1 MGLTRRFPVV
11 ARRAAVVTVL
21 ATTVACGGA
30 ALTVPTPTTVGPA
43 DVAPSSTIGAVAEP
57 APTTVAPVPVSTT
70 VAPVP
75 VSTTVAPVPV
85 STTVAPVPVSTTTL
99 AGGPIPAAAPGF
111 CYDLAV
117 ISGEIV
123 LEVESVVAA
132 DGVLDARSHHA
143 LLLATRNLLAWTSN
157 RVPPAMSS
165 DLRLLTG
172 VYADLGVQLDR
183 LDPETVTMPRLQAL
197 VFTYVFD
204 SAEVDGAELDL
215 SARRLSAFVATSCG
229 HGYPLMESLADLF
242 ADVRED

>member
-11 ARRAAVVTVL
+11 ARRAAVVAVL

-43 DVAPSSTIGAVAEP
+43 DVAPSSTIGAVAES

-70 VAPVP
+70 VAPVL
-75 VSTTVAPVPV
+75 
-85 STTVAPVPVSTTTL
+85 VSTTTL

-111 CYDLAV
+111 CSDLAV

-157 RVPPAMSS
+157 RVPAAMSF

-172 VYADLGVQLDR
+172 VYADLGIQLDR

-215 SARRLSAFVATSCG
+215 SARRLSAFVAISCG

>member
-11 ARRAAVVTVL
+11 AHRAAAVAVL

-30 ALTVPTPTTVGPA
+30 ALTVPTPTTVGSA

-75 VSTTVAPVPV
+75 VSTT
-85 STTVAPVPVSTTTL
+85 TL
-99 AGGPIPAAAPGF
+99 AGGPIPAATPGF
-111 CYDLAV
+111 CSDLAV

-172 VYADLGVQLDR
+172 VYADLGIQLDR

>member
-1 MGLTRRFPVV
+1 
-11 ARRAAVVTVL
+11 
-21 ATTVACGGA
+21 
-30 ALTVPTPTTVGPA
+30 
-43 DVAPSSTIGAVAEP
+43 
-57 APTTVAPVPVSTT
+57 VAPVPVSTT

-75 VSTTVAPVPV
+75 VSTTI
-85 STTVAPVPVSTTTL
+85 L

-132 DGVLDARSHHA
+132 DGVLDARSHHG

>member
-11 ARRAAVVTVL
+11 ARRAAVVAVL

-57 APTTVAPVPVSTT
+57 APTTIASVPVSTT
-70 VAPVP
+70 VAPV
-75 VSTTVAPVPV
+75 SV

-99 AGGPIPAAAPGF
+99 AGGPIPTAAPGF

-197 VFTYVFD
+197 VFTYAFD

-215 SARRLSAFVATSCG
+215 SSRRLSAFVATSCG

>member
-1 MGLTRRFPVV
+1 MGLARRFPVV
-11 ARRAAVVTVL
+11 ARRAALVAVL

-30 ALTVPTPTTVGPA
+30 ALTVPTLTTIGPA

-57 APTTVAPVPVSTT
+57 APTT

-132 DGVLDARSHHA
+132 DGVLDARSHHG

>member
-11 ARRAAVVTVL
+11 ARRAAVVAVL

-57 APTTVAPVPVSTT
+57 AP
-70 VAPVP
+70 
-75 VSTTVAPVPV
+75 TTVAPVPV

-132 DGVLDARSHHA
+132 DGVLDARSHHG

-172 VYADLGVQLDR
+172 VYADLGIQLDR

>member
-85 STTVAPVPVSTTTL
+85 STTTL

-132 DGVLDARSHHA
+132 DGVLDARSHHG

>member
-11 ARRAAVVTVL
+11 SCRAAVVAVL

-30 ALTVPTPTTVGPA
+30 ALTVPTPTTVGSA
-43 DVAPSSTIGAVAEP
+43 EVAPSSTIVAVAEP
-57 APTTVAPVPVSTT
+57 APTTVAPVPVPTT

-75 VSTTVAPVPV
+75 VP
-85 STTVAPVPVSTTTL
+85 TTVAPVPVSTTTL

-204 SAEVDGAELDL
+204 SVEVDGAELDL

>member
-11 ARRAAVVTVL
+11 SCRAAVVAVL

-30 ALTVPTPTTVGPA
+30 ALTVPTPTTVGSA
-43 DVAPSSTIGAVAEP
+43 EVAPSSTIVAVAEP
-57 APTTVAPVPVSTT
+57 APTTVAPVPVPTT

-75 VSTTVAPVPV
+75 VPTTVAPVL
-85 STTVAPVPVSTTTL
+85 VSTTTL

>member
-11 ARRAAVVTVL
+11 AHRAAAVAVL

-85 STTVAPVPVSTTTL
+85 STTTL
-99 AGGPIPAAAPGF
+99 AGGPIPAATPGF
-111 CYDLAV
+111 CSDLAV

-157 RVPPAMSS
+157 RVPPAMSF

-172 VYADLGVQLDR
+172 VYADLGIQLDR

-215 SARRLSAFVATSCG
+215 SARRLSAFVAISCG

>member
-11 ARRAAVVTVL
+11 ARRAAVVAVL

-43 DVAPSSTIGAVAEP
+43 DVAPSPTIGAVAEP
-57 APTTVAPVPVSTT
+57 AP
-70 VAPVP
+70 
-75 VSTTVAPVPV
+75 TTVAPVPV

-132 DGVLDARSHHA
+132 DGVLDARSHHG

>member
-11 ARRAAVVTVL
+11 APRAAAVAGL
-21 ATTVACGGA
+21 APTVACGGA

-75 VSTTVAPVPV
+75 VSTT
-85 STTVAPVPVSTTTL
+85 TL
-99 AGGPIPAAAPGF
+99 AGGPIPAATPGF
-111 CYDLAV
+111 CSDLAV

-172 VYADLGVQLDR
+172 VYADLGIQLDR

-204 SAEVDGAELDL
+204 SAEVDGAELDF

>member
-11 ARRAAVVTVL
+11 AHRAAAVAVL

-30 ALTVPTPTTVGPA
+30 ALTVPTPTTVGSA

-75 VSTTVAPVPV
+75 VSTT
-85 STTVAPVPVSTTTL
+85 TL
-99 AGGPIPAAAPGF
+99 AGGPIPAATPGF
-111 CYDLAV
+111 CSDLAV

-204 SAEVDGAELDL
+204 SAEVDGAELDF

>member
-1 MGLTRRFPVV
+1 MGLTRRFLVV
-11 ARRAAVVTVL
+11 ARRTAVAAVL
-21 ATTVACGGA
+21 ATTVACGGT
-30 ALTVPTPTTVGPA
+30 ALTVPTPTTVGPD
-43 DVAPSSTIGAVAEP
+43 DVAPSSTIGAVAES
-57 APTTVAPVPVSTT
+57 APTTVAPVLVSTT
-70 VAPVP
+70 VAPVL
-75 VSTTVAPVPV
+75 VSTTVAPVL
-85 STTVAPVPVSTTTL
+85 VSTTTL

-111 CYDLAV
+111 CSDLAV

-157 RVPPAMSS
+157 RVPPAMSF

-172 VYADLGVQLDR
+172 VYADLGIQLDR

-215 SARRLSAFVATSCG
+215 SARRLSAFVAISCG

>member
-1 MGLTRRFPVV
+1 LV
-11 ARRAAVVTVL
+11 AVL

-30 ALTVPTPTTVGPA
+30 ALTVPTPTTVGPD
-43 DVAPSSTIGAVAEP
+43 DVAPSSTIGAVAES
-57 APTTVAPVPVSTT
+57 AP
-70 VAPVP
+70 
-75 VSTTVAPVPV
+75 TTVAPVPV

-111 CYDLAV
+111 CSDLAV

-123 LEVESVVAA
+123 LEVESVVDA

-165 DLRLLTG
+165 DLRLLTR
-172 VYADLGVQLDR
+172 VYADLGIQLDR

-204 SAEVDGAELDL
+204 SAEVEGAELDL
-215 SARRLSAFVATSCG
+215 SARRLSTFVATSCG

>member
-11 ARRAAVVTVL
+11 ARRAAVVAVL

-43 DVAPSSTIGAVAEP
+43 DVAPSPTIGAVAEP
-57 APTTVAPVPVSTT
+57 APTT

-132 DGVLDARSHHA
+132 DGVLDARSHHG

>member
-1 MGLTRRFPVV
+1 MGLPRRFPVV
-11 ARRAAVVTVL
+11 ARRAAVVAVL

-57 APTTVAPVPVSTT
+57 APTT

-132 DGVLDARSHHA
+132 DGVLDARSHHG

>member
-57 APTTVAPVPVSTT
+57 APTTVAPVS
-70 VAPVP
+70 
-75 VSTTVAPVPV
+75 V

-172 VYADLGVQLDR
+172 VYADLGIQLDR

>member
-1 MGLTRRFPVV
+1 MWWGRAHGSHPDH
-11 ARRAAVVTVL
+11 RRAGRCRTEFHHW
-21 ATTVACGGA
+21 GGSRA
-30 ALTVPTPTTVGPA
+30 
-43 DVAPSSTIGAVAEP
+43 GAHDRRSR
-57 APTTVAPVPVSTT
+57 TGIDDGGTG
-70 VAPVP
+70 
-75 VSTTVAPVPV
+75 
-85 STTVAPVPVSTTTL
+85 
-99 AGGPIPAAAPGF
+99 AGIDDGGTGAGFDHHPGCGPIPAAAPGF

-123 LEVESVVAA
+123 LEVESVVNA
-132 DGVLDARSHHA
+132 DGVLDARSHHG

>member
-11 ARRAAVVTVL
+11 ARRAAVVAVL

-70 VAPVP
+70 VAPVL
-75 VSTTVAPVPV
+75 V

-132 DGVLDARSHHA
+132 DGVLDARSHHG

>member
-1 MGLTRRFPVV
+1 MGLTRRFLVV
-11 ARRAAVVTVL
+11 ARRTAVVAVL

-43 DVAPSSTIGAVAEP
+43 DVAPSSTIGAVAES
-57 APTTVAPVPVSTT
+57 AP
-70 VAPVP
+70 
-75 VSTTVAPVPV
+75 TTVAPVPV

-111 CYDLAV
+111 CSDLAV

-172 VYADLGVQLDR
+172 VYADLGIQLDR

>member
-1 MGLTRRFPVV
+1 MGLTRRFSVV
-11 ARRAAVVTVL
+11 ARRAAVVAVL

-75 VSTTVAPVPV
+75 VST
-85 STTVAPVPVSTTTL
+85 SVAPVPVSTTTL

-132 DGVLDARSHHA
+132 DGVLDARSHHG